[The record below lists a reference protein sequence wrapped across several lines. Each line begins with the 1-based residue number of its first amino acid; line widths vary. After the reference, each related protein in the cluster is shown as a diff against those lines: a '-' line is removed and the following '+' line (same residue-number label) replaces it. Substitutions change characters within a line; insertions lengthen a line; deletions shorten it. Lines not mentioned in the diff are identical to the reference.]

1 MNAQGQLDALQKGA
15 GDLSPAT
22 DPLGIFSKFSNN
34 PRKDGWYNVEFKNLM
49 YMSMNLFKWS
59 GFEEIFPDMP
69 ENFIEQMLFL
79 HYGSVVVYK
88 DKYGLFRIAIAQPD
102 TLYNMYWQSD
112 SVYAYYPNSILD
124 HVQIND
130 VGSTKAEGVLIQSKV
145 SMWDSD
151 YDIVDQYAGLLAE
164 IDVSA
169 EVNTASVRNPIIMT
183 GDRLQHD
190 DMDALKEA
198 VLTGENFI
206 QVGGATSNTLNGVQS
221 EVKTLTS
228 NVPYN
233 VTTLLQTKAQ
243 LTSEA
248 LTMMGINSAGAMQKR
263 ERAIAGEIDSN
274 NEQIALNLQNKLRM
288 RQQAAD
294 KMNKMFGWNIKVEA
308 QDITGDEIE
317 GTTFLKHE
325 RSISDGFGEHGEQGG
340 DTNE

>member
-1 MNAQGQLDALQKGA
+1 MNAQGQLNALEGNA
-15 GDLSPAT
+15 GGLAPAT
-22 DPLGIFSKFSNN
+22 DPLGIFSKFSDN
-34 PRKDGWYNVEFKNLM
+34 PRKNGWYNVEFKNLM
-49 YMSMNLFKWS
+49 YMSLNLFKWS

-69 ENFIEQMLFL
+69 ANFIEQMLFL

-88 DKYGLFRIAIAQPD
+88 DDYGVFKIAIAQPD
-102 TLYNMYWQSD
+102 SLFNMYWQSD

-130 VGSTKAEGVLIQSKV
+130 VGNKKANGVLIQSKV
-145 SMWDSD
+145 NMWDSD
-151 YDIVDQYAGLLAE
+151 YDIVDQYSGLLAE

-169 EVNTASVRNPIIMT
+169 EVNTASVRNPIVMT
-183 GDRLQHD
+183 GDRLQQA
-190 DMDALKEA
+190 DMEALKEA
-198 VLTGENFI
+198 VMTGENFI
-206 QVGGATSNTLNGVQS
+206 QVGGKSTNTLNGNQS
-221 EVKTLTS
+221 EVRSLTS

-248 LTMMGINSAGAMQKR
+248 LTMMGINSAGAMQKK

-325 RSISDGFGEHGEQGG
+325 RSISDGYGEQGG
-340 DTNE
+340 EGNE